1 MPPRLTMHL
10 RTRGQRSDATPTRRK
25 VGGKQRNPRHSNP
38 SLPSLWDG
46 PLRSRAAPQPASTP
60 PPRSAPHGSRSTS
73 HPRRHKAARLPKSR
87 RKPQRAGTHSLECW
101 PALTESGKENPE
113 CHYLLC
119 TAVYPAA
126 HRSTNALPP
135 CAHAAPCSPSAL
147 HPRRH
152 KAAANRS
159 TQERIL
165 SNVDPFSQRA
175 GRKISSTA
183 KFPSCSASTCGA
195 SPRLPQPPPR
205 RMKKHI
211 TPPQMPGEHMPH
223 RRTGRKDEKA
233 RTLSA
238 SAQPFG

>member
-101 PALTESGKENPE
+101 PALTESGKEDFEHRRFPLFSELPPTTHRPTANQRHTNLHTASKAPSSAAKQAAKAARKRPIQNPSMPSQRDGPRPARTGGAANSTR
-113 CHYLLC
+113 
-119 TAVYPAA
+119 TAAPTAA
-126 HRSTNALPP
+126 HQNAL
-135 CAHAAPCSPSAL
+135 
-147 HPRRH
+147 
-152 KAAANRS
+152 
-159 TQERIL
+159 
-165 SNVDPFSQRA
+165 
-175 GRKISSTA
+175 
-183 KFPSCSASTCGA
+183 
-195 SPRLPQPPPR
+195 
-205 RMKKHI
+205 
-211 TPPQMPGEHMPH
+211 
-223 RRTGRKDEKA
+223 
-233 RTLSA
+233 
-238 SAQPFG
+238 

>member
-60 PPRSAPHGSRSTS
+60 SPRSAPHGSRSAS
-73 HPRRHKAARLPKSR
+73 HPRRHKAARLSKSR
-87 RKPQRAGTHSLECW
+87 RKPQRVGTHSLECW

-126 HRSTNALPP
+126 HRSTNALPR

-152 KAAANRS
+152 KAARLPKS
-159 TQERIL
+159 LRK
-165 SNVDPFSQRA
+165 PQRA
-175 GRKISSTA
+175 GTHSIECWPALAER
-183 KFPSCSASTCGA
+183 
-195 SPRLPQPPPR
+195 
-205 RMKKHI
+205 
-211 TPPQMPGEHMPH
+211 E
-223 RRTGRKDEKA
+223 GR
-233 RTLSA
+233 
-238 SAQPFG
+238 F